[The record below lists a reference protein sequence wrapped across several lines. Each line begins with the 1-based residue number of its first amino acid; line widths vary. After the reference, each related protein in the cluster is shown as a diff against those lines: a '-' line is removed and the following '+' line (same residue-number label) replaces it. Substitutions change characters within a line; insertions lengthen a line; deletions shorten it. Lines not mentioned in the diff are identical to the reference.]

1 MQKSLK
7 GIVGKSFNYKGD
19 VLLIEDYKAINGMWV
34 VKTNKRT
41 LNFLPSELDVFLD
54 SLVEVSSGFSVAKVE
69 REDTFDLKGILM
81 DSIKRVQEDR
91 AYVAQANAVCN
102 IVTQFINVKK
112 LELQIKRQE

>member
-19 VLLIEDYKAINGMWV
+19 VFLIESYKAVNGMWV

-54 SLVEVSSGFSVAKVE
+54 SLVEVLSGFSVAKIE
-69 REDTFDLKGILM
+69 NEDTFDLKKVLM
-81 DSIKRVQEDR
+81 DSIIKVQEDR
-91 AYVAQANAVCN
+91 AYVPQANAVCN

-112 LELQIKRQE
+112 LELQIKRQQ